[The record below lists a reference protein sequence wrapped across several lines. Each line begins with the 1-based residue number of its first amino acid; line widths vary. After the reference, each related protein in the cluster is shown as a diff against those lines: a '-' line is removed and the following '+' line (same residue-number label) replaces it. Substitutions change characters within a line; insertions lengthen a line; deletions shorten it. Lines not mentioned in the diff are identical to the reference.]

1 MVFPRRRPRPRQRG
15 AYSRIGMTNS
25 SSSRTTLPGS
35 FAAAGTKEIVMP
47 KQKDLKRVVR
57 SRMQKTGESY
67 TAARLQV
74 LKKKEVKTNYAEL
87 AGMSDA
93 SVEKQTGRDWAKWVT
108 TLDAVRAAEK
118 PHREIAAYVSSL
130 GTPDW
135 WSQTVTVG
143 YERIRGLRE
152 KGQRRGGGYEA
163 SKSRTFPVPVTKLYN
178 AFANARQRAR
188 WLPVKVDVR
197 AANPNKRMRV
207 KWNDQ
212 TTVEI
217 MFTSKADHKSS
228 VALTHQKLP
237 DKSAAEAM

>member
-1 MVFPRRRPRPRQRG
+1 
-15 AYSRIGMTNS
+15 
-25 SSSRTTLPGS
+25 
-35 FAAAGTKEIVMP
+35 MP
-47 KQKDLKRVVR
+47 KQKDLKRIVR

-67 TAARLQV
+67 TAARLQL
-74 LKKKEVKTNYAEL
+74 LKKKEPDYAEL
-87 AGMSDA
+87 AGMSETA
-93 SVEKQTGRDWAKWVT
+93 ITKATGRTWAEWVK
-108 TLDAVRAAEK
+108 TLDAVRAVEK
-118 PHREIAAYVSSL
+118 PHREIARYVSSL

-143 YERIRGLRE
+143 YERIRGLRQ

-188 WLPVKVDVR
+188 WLPVKIDVR
-197 AANPNKRMRV
+197 TANPNKRMRV
-207 KWNDQ
+207 KWDDQ

-217 MFTSKADHKSS
+217 MFTSKADRKSS

-237 DKSAAEAM
+237 DKSAAEAMKRWWSERLDALAEVLS